1 MTAADTAHSPTAKTS
16 RPALWEVRLVD
27 LNHRYDP
34 PVVAHVY
41 ADSDQGAH
49 DVALAG
55 RPINIILDDY
65 PVKVD

>member
-1 MTAADTAHSPTAKTS
+1 MIAVDTAHSPTAKTS
-16 RPALWEVRLVD
+16 RPGMWEVRLVD
-27 LNHRYDP
+27 LHHRYDP
-34 PVVAHVY
+34 PVVAYVY

-55 RPINIILDDY
+55 RPISIILADF